1 LTTITGLPSDQHA
14 ALRVTPM
21 PSDTN
26 AAGDIFGGWLMGQV
40 DIAGSI
46 VAIQRAQGRVVTVA
60 VNRFQFYHPVFIGDL
75 VSCYADV
82 IDTGRTSISVAV
94 DVYAS
99 RQRQLQQSVKV
110 ASAQLTYV
118 AVDENR
124 EKRVL
129 PKI

>member
-1 LTTITGLPSDQHA
+1 
-14 ALRVTPM
+14 M

>member
-1 LTTITGLPSDQHA
+1 
-14 ALRVTPM
+14 M

-60 VNRFQFYHPVFIGDL
+60 VNRFQFYQPVFVGDL
-75 VSCYADV
+75 VSCYAEV
-82 IDTGRTSISVAV
+82 IDTGHTSISVAV

-99 RQRQLQQSVKV
+99 RQRQLQRSVKV

-124 EKRVL
+124 EKRTL
-129 PKI
+129 PEI